1 MTLKQFAYY
10 RPIKLPIKFIRR
22 WILKIKEKLNKTFV
36 ERLPHP
42 DKGQVFYWDADLLG
56 FGMYVGTTSKTW
68 FVEKRITNKTKRVSL
83 GKYPALTAEQ
93 ARIEAMKQL
102 NKMANGIDPVKEK
115 LEKKIKSVTLGE
127 VFVEFLNARQ
137 LKPKTIRDYNGVMN
151 NIYRDWQKLPITD
164 ISRDAVERRHKKIG
178 AERGEAYA
186 NLGARTLRSV
196 LNFASAKYET
206 GMGLSI
212 LPDNPVKRIS
222 QTRSWYKVER
232 RTGHLKPHQLAAWF
246 DAVLSIDN
254 DTIRDYLIFVLL
266 TGCRKDESAK
276 LQWVDVDLTDRSYVL
291 RDPKNHRPMR
301 LPLSDY
307 LVGML
312 VNRKANSSSAFVFP
326 GDGARGY
333 LVEPKRQLAKII
345 EKTDMPFSMHDLRRT
360 FVTIAES
367 LDISSFAVKALINH
381 KSGNDVTSGYIQ
393 LNVERLRKPMQTI
406 TDFILKSAGIKTAI
420 TLELKP
426 TTTVGVA

>member
-1 MTLKQFAYY
+1 M
-10 RPIKLPIKFIRR
+10 
-22 WILKIKEKLNKTFV
+22 KIKEKLNKTFV
-36 ERLPHP
+36 DRLPNP
-42 DKGQVFYWDADLLG
+42 GKGQVFYWDADLLG

-68 FVEKRITNKTKRVSL
+68 FVEKRIANKTKRVSL
-83 GKYPALTAEQ
+83 GKYPTLTAEQ
-93 ARIEAMKQL
+93 ARTEAMKQL

-115 LEKKIKSVTLGE
+115 REKKIKSVTLGE

-151 NIYRDWQKLPITD
+151 NIYPDWQKLPITD
-164 ISRDAVERRHKKIG
+164 ITRDAVECRHKKIG
-178 AERGEAYA
+178 GERGEAYA

-196 LNFASAKYET
+196 LNYASAKYET
-206 GMGLSI
+206 GKGLSI
-212 LPDNPVKRIS
+212 LPENPVKRIS
-222 QTRSWYKVER
+222 QTRSWYKVEQ
-232 RTGHLKPHQLAAWF
+232 RTRHLKPHQLQAWF

-276 LQWVDVDLTDRSYVL
+276 LQWTDVDLAHGSYVL
-291 RDPKNHRPMR
+291 RNPKNGRTMQ

-307 LVGML
+307 LVAML
-312 VNRKANSSSAFVFP
+312 RTRKANTTSAFVFP

-345 EKTDMPFSMHDLRRT
+345 EKTDMPFAMHDLRRT

-367 LDISSFAVKALINH
+367 LDISVYSVKALVNH
-381 KSGNDVTSGYIQ
+381 KQGDDVTSGYIQ
-393 LNVERLRKPMQTI
+393 LNVERLRHPMQTI
-406 TDFILKSAGIKTAI
+406 TDFILKSAGIKSTAI
-420 TLELKP
+420 LELKP
-426 TTTVGVA
+426 NEQGVA